1 MEDQKKC
8 HSCGQWSEWTHH
20 TSDKCVHCG
29 EVLDKVA
36 LEMETRKNESDSIQL
51 KKIENSFLTIKD
63 SDNWPMVFIKRIA
76 NIANAI
82 FIAIMGFLVWLTTTI
97 AG

>member
-8 HSCGQWSEWTHH
+8 HNCGLWSEWTHH
-20 TSDKCVHCG
+20 NSDKCLHCG
-29 EVLDKVA
+29 QVLDKEA
-36 LEMETRKNESDSIQL
+36 FERETRKNESDSIQL
-51 KKIENSFLTIKD
+51 KKIEDSFLTIKN
-63 SDNWPMVFIKRIA
+63 SDNLPIVFIKRIA